1 MTKIYLIRHAESIAN
16 TQGIYQGQSYDSEL
30 SPLGIKQA
38 DALGKRF
45 ADTTIDEILTSPLK
59 RAVETARALQRHHRS
74 PVSINMEPLLVETNH
89 GQWEGLPKAEIAR
102 RWPDL
107 LQSWQTTPSKV
118 QFPGGEHFRDT
129 ATRAISWLMSVIP
142 SEHSVVV
149 VTHINIIQALMTY
162 IHNEPLDEL
171 WKFSI
176 EPTAVTL
183 IESHSPMR
191 VVIHNNTS
199 HLANLV
205 SDLEKQAL

>member
-16 TQGIYQGQSYDSEL
+16 AQGIYQGQSYDSDL

-45 ADTTIDEILTSPLK
+45 ANTPIDEVLTSPLK
-59 RAVETARALQRHHRS
+59 RAVETARALQYRHRS
-74 PVSINMEPLLVETNH
+74 PVSVNTQPLLIETNH

-107 LQSWQTTPSKV
+107 LQAWQTTPSMV
-118 QFPGGEHFRDT
+118 QFPGGEHFQDT
-129 ATRAISWLMSVIP
+129 AARAVSWFKSVIP
-142 SEHSVVV
+142 SERVVAV
-149 VTHINIIQALMTY
+149 ITHINIIQVLMTY
-162 IHNEPLDEL
+162 IHNYPLDKL

-176 EPTAVTL
+176 GPTAVTL
-183 IESHSPMR
+183 IESHSPAK
-191 VVIHNNTS
+191 VSVHNDTS
-199 HLANLV
+199 HFINLA